1 MIWPVIGSIP
11 ASDRSFFAITKVA
24 GQGQVV
30 KVIGS
35 EMLPGYN
42 ALQMVSK
49 FTVFLSEP
57 AVLTAIFSPPAYPLA
72 NGLRLHTAKR
82 RCAFNL
88 RIVIKSAP
96 SIKASFSASSSG
108 VSSPSFARFAK

>member
-24 GQGQVV
+24 GKGQVLEV
-30 KVIGS
+30 VGR

-42 ALQMVSK
+42 VLQMMSK
-49 FTVFLSEP
+49 FTVFLWEP
-57 AVLTAIFSPPAYPLA
+57 AVLTAISSPPAHALA
-72 NGLRLHTAKR
+72 NGLRLHAAKR

-96 SIKASFSASSSG
+96 SIKASYSASSSG
-108 VSSPSFARFAK
+108 VSSPSFARFAR